1 MIDKILL
8 AVGLLAAGSLYSQT
22 DSSTRGQEKIYKI
35 SIKYELPAAT
45 AGLVLFSTVGLPAVI
60 KNAVVTEADLAKL
73 DPADVHWFDRPVIFN
88 QKTYSSA
95 ISSSDIFLNSSLI
108 APVLLAL
115 DKKLRKDWIE
125 LVSMYLVTHA
135 INNTI
140 FLGTVSTVH
149 RVRPLVYNTALPVSE
164 RTGDAKSN
172 SFYSGHVANA
182 AASTFFIVKVFTDYH
197 HIKGWKRIALYSAAA
212 VPPVL
217 IGNYRMRA
225 GRHFRS
231 DVIAGFL
238 VGATC
243 GIVVPELHRIKK
255 QKHLS
260 IEPFYSPQNMGVT
273 FRLTLGPD
281 RTGLKDLPAGFL
293 FE

>member
-1 MIDKILL
+1 MMNKLLL
-8 AVGLLAAGSLYSQT
+8 AVGLLAAGSVYSQA
-22 DSSTRGQEKIYKI
+22 DSSTRGREKIYKVRV
-35 SIKYELPAAT
+35 KYELPAAA
-45 AGLVLFSTVGLPAVI
+45 AGLILFSKVGLPAVI

-73 DPADVHWFDRPVIFN
+73 DPAEVHWFDRPVIFN
-88 QKTYSSA
+88 QAQNYSSS

-140 FLGTVSTVH
+140 FLAATSGVR
-149 RVRPLVYNTALPVSE
+149 RVRPLVYNKALPLSE

-197 HIKGWKRIALYSAAA
+197 HIKGWKRIVLFSAAA

-217 IGNYRMRA
+217 IGNYRLRA

-231 DVIAGFL
+231 DVVAGFL
-238 VGATC
+238 VGAAC
-243 GIVVPELHRIKK
+243 GIMVPELHRIKK
-255 QKHLS
+255 QKNLS
-260 IEPFYSPQNMGVT
+260 VEPFYSPQSMGVA
-273 FRLTLGPD
+273 FRLMLN
-281 RTGLKDLPAGFL
+281 
-293 FE
+293 

>member
-1 MIDKILL
+1 MINKLLL
-8 AVGLLAAGSLYSQT
+8 AVGLLAAGSLYSQA
-22 DSSTRGQEKIYKI
+22 DSSSRSREKIYKVRV
-35 SIKYELPAAT
+35 KYELPAAT

-60 KNAVVTEADLAKL
+60 RNAVVTEADLAKL

-88 QKTYSSA
+88 QRTNSSA

-140 FLGTVSTVH
+140 FLGTVSSVK
-149 RVRPLVYNTALPVSE
+149 RVRPLVYNTELPLSE
-164 RTGDAKSN
+164 RTGDAKYN

-182 AASTFFIVKVFTDYH
+182 AASTFFLIKVYTDYH

-217 IGNYRMRA
+217 VGNYRLRA

-238 VGATC
+238 IGATC
-243 GIVVPELHRIKK
+243 GIMVPELHRIKK
-255 QKHLS
+255 QKNLS
-260 IEPFYSPQNMGVT
+260 VEPFYSSQSIGVA
-273 FRLTLGPD
+273 FSLALD
-281 RTGLKDLPAGFL
+281 
-293 FE
+293 

>member
-1 MIDKILL
+1 MIHKLLL
-8 AVGLLAAGSLYSQT
+8 ALGLLAAGSLYSQT
-22 DSSTRGQEKIYKI
+22 DSTTRGKEKIYKI

-73 DPADVHWFDRPVIFN
+73 DPAVVHWFDRPVIFN

-140 FLGTVSTVH
+140 FLGAVSSVR
-149 RVRPLVYNTALPVSE
+149 RVRPLAYNTELPMSE
-164 RTGDAKSN
+164 RAGDAKNN

-212 VPPVL
+212 VPPAL
-217 IGNYRMRA
+217 IGNYRLRA

-231 DVIAGFL
+231 DVVAGFL
-238 VGATC
+238 IGATC
-243 GIVVPELHRIKK
+243 GIMVPELHRIKK
-255 QKHLS
+255 QKNLS

-273 FRLTLGPD
+273 FRLALDPD
-281 RTGLKDLPAGFL
+281 RAGLKDISPGFL